1 MQLQVIAVILNN
13 SKTRNQQPSSSIMSS
28 FKTLFALFVFALV
41 AISQVSCEEVASRN
55 NGGSSGTGA
64 TVIVSG
70 TETVAPAL
78 AVVFLLGAFVQRFV
92 NKN

>member
-1 MQLQVIAVILNN
+1 
-13 SKTRNQQPSSSIMSS
+13 MSS

-55 NGGSSGTGA
+55 NNGGSSGTGA

-70 TETVAPAL
+70 TESVAPAL